1 MATVT
6 TRDIINYRLDEQK
19 ERMHNPN
26 KVLDNALKMYDCLSE
41 IKDLRFYDA
50 RFGVSGDCGQFIFV
64 SLCYEYEG
72 ESPLIDRERNNLYK
86 ITFNYGFNSI
96 MNNIVF
102 AAIKYYQLNMN
113 SVASMYTFQE
123 FSCGVKL
130 NNGYINQKNRKLDIK
145 DGVEGVIRNIEEI
158 KTKIRGDLE
167 ELKITFGDVS
177 CLNDE
182 LQKMNDEARKYQEMV
197 NETYKK
203 IAETRQKQEKMYNRK
218 MEMLRDF

>member
-1 MATVT
+1 MVT
-6 TRDIINYRLDEQK
+6 GKDLVVNRIDEQK
-19 ERMHNPN
+19 ARMHNPN

-50 RFGVSGDCGQFIFV
+50 RFGVSGDCGQFIFI

-72 ESPLIDRERNNLYK
+72 ENQLIDRDRNNLYK

-96 MNNIVF
+96 MNNIIF
-102 AAIKYYQLNMN
+102 AAIKYYQLDMN
-113 SVASMYTFQE
+113 SVASMYSFSE
-123 FSCGVKL
+123 FVAGVKL

-145 DGVEGVIRNIEEI
+145 DGIEGVIRNIEEI

-167 ELKITFGDVS
+167 ELNITFGDVN

-182 LQKMNDEARKYQEMV
+182 VQNMQEEVRKYQELL
-197 NETYKK
+197 NQCHRK
-203 IAETRQKQEKMYNRK
+203 ITETRQKQEKMYKRK
-218 MEMLRDF
+218 MDMLRDF

>member
-1 MATVT
+1 MADKKDLVV
-6 TRDIINYRLDEQK
+6 YRLEEQK
-19 ERMHNPN
+19 DRMHNPN

-50 RFGVSGDCGQFIFV
+50 RFGVSGDCGQFIFI

-72 ESPLIDRERNNLYK
+72 ESPLINRERNNLYK

-102 AAIKYYQLNMN
+102 AAIKYYQLDMS
-113 SVASMYTFQE
+113 SVASMYTFND
-123 FSCGVKL
+123 FISGDKL
-130 NNGYINQKNRKLDIK
+130 NNGYINQKNRKLDVK

-167 ELKITFGDVS
+167 ELKITFGDVN

-182 LQKMNDEARKYQEMV
+182 LEKMSDEAKKYQELL
-197 NETYKK
+197 NETYRK
-203 IAETRQKQEKMYNRK
+203 IAETRKKQEKMYNRK

>member
-1 MATVT
+1 MALNKDLVVE
-6 TRDIINYRLDEQK
+6 RLDEQK
-19 ERMHNPN
+19 NRMHNSN

-50 RFGVSGDCGQFIFV
+50 RFGVSGDCGQFIFI

-72 ESPLIDRERNNLYK
+72 ESPLINRERNNLYK

-102 AAIKYYQLNMN
+102 AAIKYYQLNMS
-113 SVASMYTFQE
+113 SVASMYTFSE
-123 FSCGVKL
+123 FISGIKL

-145 DGVEGVIRNIEEI
+145 DGIEGVIRNIEEI

-167 ELKITFGDVS
+167 ELKITFGDVN

-182 LQKMNDEARKYQEMV
+182 IQKLSEESKKYQELF
-197 NETYKK
+197 NESHLK
-203 IAETRQKQEKMYNRK
+203 ISETRQKQEKMFKRK
-218 MEMLRDF
+218 MEMLKDF

>member
-1 MATVT
+1 MATNKDLVVE
-6 TRDIINYRLDEQK
+6 RLDEQK
-19 ERMHNPN
+19 NRMHNPN

-50 RFGVSGDCGQFIFV
+50 RFGVSGDCGQFIFI

-72 ESPLIDRERNNLYK
+72 ESPLINRDRNNLYK

-102 AAIKYYQLNMN
+102 AAIKYYQLDMS
-113 SVASMYTFQE
+113 SVASMYTFSE
-123 FSCGVKL
+123 FINGGKL
-130 NNGYINQKNRKLDIK
+130 NNGYINQKNRKLEVK
-145 DGVEGVIRNIEEI
+145 DGIEGVIRNIEEI

-167 ELKITFGDVS
+167 ELKITFGDVN

-182 LQKMNDEARKYQEMV
+182 LEKMNDECRKYQELL
-197 NETYKK
+197 NECYDK
-203 IAETRQKQEKMYNRK
+203 IAKTRQKQENMFKRK